1 MRGEVLISVNIPIS
15 HFPLSLTHSAMLDK
29 FKTTVCQMLAH
40 LDIHDAWPCH
50 PHGGILNHHEL
61 AVFLGA
67 RPIEAWYERL
77 KLRETRIRALCDR
90 PVELDLSL
98 SPRPGLHKMYKF
110 KKNTLRM

>member
-1 MRGEVLISVNIPIS
+1 MNVFGS
-15 HFPLSLTHSAMLDK
+15 MLDK
-29 FKTTVCQMLAH
+29 FKTTVCYMLPH

-67 RPIEAWYERL
+67 RPVEAWYERL
-77 KLRETRIRALCDR
+77 KLREARIRPLCDR

-110 KKNTLRM
+110 KKNTLHM